1 MSRGRV
7 IRGKKNARLFRRGY
21 NNAKAKNM
29 TGVSMMRGGSRL

>member
-7 IRGKKNARLFRRGY
+7 IRGKKNAKLFRHGY
-21 NNAKAKNM
+21 NKAKAKSV